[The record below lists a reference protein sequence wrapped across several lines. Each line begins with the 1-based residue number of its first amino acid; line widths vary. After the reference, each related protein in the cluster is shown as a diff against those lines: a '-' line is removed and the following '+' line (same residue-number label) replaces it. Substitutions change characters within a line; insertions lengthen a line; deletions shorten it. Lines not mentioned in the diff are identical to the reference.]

1 MVQVTAIMKS
11 PVIWLTG
18 IPASGKTTLALEL
31 KNFYDQKGL
40 PIDILDGDE
49 IRKTLSKDLGFSP
62 EDRKEHNRRVIF
74 VAKILAK
81 NGVTTIIPLISPY
94 RETREFARK
103 EIPNFVEVWV
113 KASVDECKK
122 RDPKGLYKKAM
133 AGEIKNLTGLQ
144 APYEEPKN
152 PELVLDTEKH
162 TVEESVELIISTVK
176 KLGYLT

>member
-1 MVQVTAIMKS
+1 MQA

-18 IPASGKTTLALEL
+18 IPASGKTTIALEL
-31 KNFYDQKGL
+31 KKFYEKKGL
-40 PIDILDGDE
+40 AADILDGDE

-94 RETREFARK
+94 RETRDYARK
-103 EIPNFVEVWV
+103 EIPEFVEVWI

-122 RDPKGLYKKAM
+122 RDPKGLYKKAL

-144 APYEEPKN
+144 APYEEPQN
-152 PELVLDTEKH
+152 PELVIDTENQ
-162 TVEESVELIISTVK
+162 TVEQSITQITSKLKE
-176 KLGYLT
+176 LGYLT